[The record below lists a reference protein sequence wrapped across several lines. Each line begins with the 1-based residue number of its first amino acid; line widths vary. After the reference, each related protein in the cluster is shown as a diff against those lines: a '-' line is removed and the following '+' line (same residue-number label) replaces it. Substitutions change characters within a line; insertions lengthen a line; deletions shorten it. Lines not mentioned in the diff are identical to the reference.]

1 MAEDAEKEGA
11 KLDQILDS
19 IDMLFTRV
27 TDIGLTQQKMR
38 AQLDLNTQAVDMQ
51 TAEQKIMAKQI
62 AEARQAIAQL
72 RIDQMSSRGTPSS
85 DSDSISSAST
95 TPEPS

>member
-1 MAEDAEKEGA
+1 
-11 KLDQILDS
+11 
-19 IDMLFTRV
+19 
-27 TDIGLTQQKMR
+27 MR

-62 AEARQAIAQL
+62 AEAGQAIAQL
-72 RIDQMSSRGTPSS
+72 RIDQMSSRETPSS

-95 TPEPS
+95 TPEPSRR

>member
-51 TAEQKIMAKQI
+51 TAE
-62 AEARQAIAQL
+62 
-72 RIDQMSSRGTPSS
+72 
-85 DSDSISSAST
+85 
-95 TPEPS
+95 